1 MKKRFVYLS
10 LLVISLFFVKPLI
23 VQGQQTIKL
32 TDPYE
37 HFRQAKFFF
46 DSNNFSAAQEEFRFY
61 LKLLQNDRESLVS
74 DRMTVEYYIAL
85 CSIYSM
91 RPEAEV
97 QAVKYIADYPESP
110 YSAKLIKE
118 IGVFFYETGDWTR
131 SVRFLSNSSQ
141 TNIEHKY
148 YLAVSYYKL
157 GKFADALSL
166 FNTLKYESEDEFALP
181 AAYYA
186 GVMHFQSKKYEEAIE
201 DFKMAGKDPRYAT
214 EAPVWISS
222 AYMKLNRYNE
232 LISYVEP
239 ILQDTSYKQ
248 SSGNLASI
256 IAELQFQKQDYA
268 NAAKSYQVVF
278 ENASAMMNRERTF
291 KYAFALYKSK
301 RYDQA
306 LTFLAKPSKSLDSLD
321 QEIAKIR
328 ALILTEQEKWDL
340 AYVALKE
347 VAAMPFN
354 PNIADEAYL
363 MYLSLL
369 HRNQQWPIL
378 LKEIKAFQNRS
389 SQNKHGELLVS
400 LALDA
405 LKKQG
410 NLAAIEDF
418 RLNFP
423 VGKVKFQELYQITCY
438 QIASKAFDNQE
449 DRKANTYFKK
459 SLENSVNREMAWYAR
474 YGMAEMLA
482 RSNKNSD
489 AIKLYVPLLMETS
502 LPTGSRELSQ
512 RIRLSLAHSFAYIT
526 FYDRS
531 LQYFEEY
538 VANKLNGQRSV
549 EDLRNLAEISIA
561 NGKLA
566 DGLKYFDEAILQNT
580 AQAPSL
586 VERKA
591 SILFNLR
598 KYKES
603 ADVYQ
608 DYLNKFP
615 NDAQG
620 DLIMYRMNVALFRNQ
635 KSESYAQVIKNTSQ
649 FITQKS
655 PSNPFYAPEL
665 LIRAQAYENT
675 NQWFLAMDDYVAI
688 VRKYTADSSA
698 KEAIIGAT
706 ELLKKAGRHTEVLE
720 LHHLYA
726 SQHGEDPSLADQ
738 WFDICSDMFRQAKY
752 KSVVPELV
760 RFIQKYPA
768 YTQLDEIN
776 YMLGFS
782 TYNTKDFTNAL
793 IYLKRSQLNP
803 VFSNRAQWIIA
814 LIYAEQ
820 KRSDLA
826 INQLVDLKANILYQD
841 TLMVPVQDKLKQLY
855 VAAKKFD
862 SLGTLWMDIEGTDS
876 TRKSLWAF
884 EIGQL
889 AQDVPDYGLANQW
902 FEKAIAFDQ
911 DEIGA
916 KASLAYAFN
925 LTLLKDLKGSN
936 DWLVSQFVKS
946 ESRYYHMTDAIVGQ
960 AYLQMADNFLLLKN
974 IPQAKAILASILT
987 SSSDESI
994 KGLAKKKLDEI
1005 Q

>member
-1 MKKRFVYLS
+1 VF
-10 LLVISLFFVKPLI
+10 
-23 VQGQQTIKL
+23 
-32 TDPYE
+32 
-37 HFRQAKFFF
+37 
-46 DSNNFSAAQEEFRFY
+46 
-61 LKLLQNDRESLVS
+61 
-74 DRMTVEYYIAL
+74 
-85 CSIYSM
+85 
-91 RPEAEV
+91 
-97 QAVKYIADYPESP
+97 
-110 YSAKLIKE
+110 
-118 IGVFFYETGDWTR
+118 FFYETGDWTR
-131 SVRFLSNSSQ
+131 TVKFLSNSSQ

-157 GKFADALSL
+157 AQYTDALNL
-166 FNTLKYESEDEFALP
+166 FNLLKYESEDEFSLP

-201 DFKMAGKDPRYAT
+201 DFKIAGNDPKYAA
-214 EAPVWISS
+214 EVPVWISS

-239 ILQDTSYKQ
+239 ILQDTSHKE

-278 ENASAMMNRERTF
+278 ESASSMMNRERTF
-291 KYAFALYKSK
+291 KYAFSLYKSK

-306 LTFLAKPSKSLDSLD
+306 ITFLAKPSKSLDSLD

-378 LKEIKAFQNRS
+378 LKEIKAFQIRS
-389 SQNKHGELLVS
+389 PQNKHGELLVS
-400 LALDA
+400 WALDA

-459 SLENSVNREMAWYAR
+459 SLENAVNREMAWYAR
-474 YGMAEMLA
+474 FGLAEMLA

-489 AIKLYVPLLMETS
+489 AIKLYLPLLTETS

-526 FYDRS
+526 IYDRS

-549 EDLRNLAEISIA
+549 EDLRNLAEISVA
-561 NGKLA
+561 NGKLTE
-566 DGLKYFDEAILQNT
+566 GIKYFDEAILQNT

-598 KYKES
+598 KFKES

-615 NDAQG
+615 NDAQC
-620 DLIMYRMNVALFRNQ
+620 DLIMYRMNLGLFRAQ
-635 KSESYAQVIKNTSQ
+635 KAESYAQVIKNASQ
-649 FITQKS
+649 FIAQKS
-655 PSNPFYAPEL
+655 PANPYYAPEL

-675 NQWFLAMDDYVAI
+675 NQWFLAMDDYVNI
-688 VRKYTADSSA
+688 VRKYTTDSSA
-698 KEAIIGAT
+698 KEAIIGAS

-738 WFDICSDMFRQAKY
+738 WYDICSDMFRQAKY
-752 KSVVPELV
+752 KLVVSELV
-760 RFIQKYPA
+760 RFIQKYPS
-768 YTQLDEIN
+768 YPQLDELN
-776 YMLGFS
+776 YMLGVS

-793 IYLKRSQLNP
+793 IYLKRSQQGSA
-803 VFSNRAQWIIA
+803 FTNRAQWMIA
-814 LIYAEQ
+814 LIYTEQ

-826 INQLVDLKANILYQD
+826 INQLVDLKANISYQD
-841 TLMVPVQDKLKQLY
+841 TLMNSVQDKLKQLY
-855 VAAKKFD
+855 VASKKFD
-862 SLGTLWMDIEGTDS
+862 ALGSLWMDVDGTDS
-876 TRKSLWAF
+876 TRKGLWAF
-884 EIGQL
+884 EIGKL
-889 AQDVPDYGLANQW
+889 ALELPDYVLANQW
-902 FEKAIAFDQ
+902 FEKAIVYDQ
-911 DEIGA
+911 DEVGA
-916 KASLAYAFN
+916 KASLAYATN
-925 LTLLKDLKGSN
+925 LALLKDLKGSN
-936 DWLVSQFVKS
+936 DWLVNQFVKS
-946 ESRYYHMTDAIVGQ
+946 EGRYYHMTDALVGQ
-960 AYLQMADNFLLLKN
+960 AYLQMADNFVQLKN
-974 IPQAKAILASILT
+974 VPQARAILASILT
-987 SSSDESI
+987 SSSDDSI
-994 KGLAKKKLDEI
+994 KGIAKKKLEEI